1 MKLVLDAGG
10 GRTEKIH
17 MELPLPQFYA
27 FMHEMEKAKA
37 GLELL
42 SWLIRKHVSPIFWSF
57 ESVFSN
63 SF

>member
-42 SWLIRKHVSPIFWSF
+42 AWFSRKQFSSTFW
-57 ESVFSN
+57 
-63 SF
+63 